1 MIVMARSRLQILNG
15 CVFPLKNVGLA
26 MAIQTIAAILL
37 WCPILLRAQTGNER
51 WFEVSATKYLM
62 GTQVDV
68 LAQHES
74 IQSCKSAFYEAFREI
89 DRIENLLSAQRE
101 ASELARINQNAGQ
114 APVKVSWETLAIIRR
129 AVDYAKKFDGYFD
142 ISIGPISHL
151 WGFGWEK
158 KVAVPERRRLVAL
171 LPLVGYGKIIINAQ
185 DTTIAFGRDGMKLDL
200 GGIAKG
206 YAIDRAAMVLRRQG
220 IKNFLLNAD
229 GDIYA
234 AGHKSDNQKWH
245 VGIQHPRGKQALIAS
260 FELSDFAVATSGDY
274 ERFIE
279 VEGTRYHHI
288 FDPRTGYPAPLTQS
302 VSVLAPTAEE
312 ADAWATYLFIIGF
325 EGYQKIF
332 SPRTPLALFV
342 DANDKI
348 HWDAVWEKNYLL
360 KFLD

>member
-1 MIVMARSRLQILNG
+1 MNPVWTVLRSKKFFIV
-15 CVFPLKNVGLA
+15 
-26 MAIQTIAAILL
+26 AAILL
-37 WCPILLRAQTGNER
+37 YCPFLLRAQTEEAR
-51 WFEVSATKYLM
+51 LFEVSATKYLM
-62 GTQVDV
+62 GTQVDM

-74 IQSCKSAFYEAFREI
+74 IQSCKRAFYEAFREI

-101 ASELARINQNAGQ
+101 TSELARINQYAGRS
-114 APVKVSWETLAIIRR
+114 PVKVSWETLAIIKR
-129 AVDYAKKFDGYFD
+129 AVAYGKKFNGHFD
-142 ISIGPISHL
+142 ISIGPISYL

-158 KVAVPERRRLVAL
+158 KIVVPERSRIATL
-171 LPLVGYGKIIINAQ
+171 LPLVGYGKISINER
-185 DTTIAFGRDGMKLDL
+185 DTTIAFARDGMKLDL

-206 YAIDRAAMVLRRQG
+206 YAIDCAARILRQQG

-279 VEGTRYHHI
+279 VDSKRYHHI

-302 VSVLAPTAEE
+302 MSVLAPTAEE

-325 EGYQKIF
+325 EGYQKIS
-332 SPRTPLALFV
+332 SPQTVLALFV
-342 DANDKI
+342 DMNDKI
-348 HWDAVWEKNYLL
+348 HWDAIWEKNYLL
-360 KFLD
+360 RFLD

>member
-1 MIVMARSRLQILNG
+1 MNPVWTALRSKKLFI
-15 CVFPLKNVGLA
+15 A
-26 MAIQTIAAILL
+26 AAILFY
-37 WCPILLRAQTGNER
+37 CPLPLCAQTEAAR

-62 GTQVDV
+62 GTQVDM

-74 IQSCKSAFYEAFREI
+74 IQSCKGAFYEAFREI

-101 ASELARINQNAGQ
+101 TSELARINQYAGHG
-114 APVKVSWETLAIIRR
+114 PVKVSWETLAIIKR
-129 AVDYAKKFDGYFD
+129 AVEYGKKFNGYFD
-142 ISIGPISHL
+142 ISIGPISYL

-158 KVAVPERRRLVAL
+158 KIVVPERSRLAAL
-171 LPLVGYGKIIINAQ
+171 LPLVGYGKIIINEN
-185 DTTIAFGRDGMKLDL
+185 DTTIAFARDGMKLDL

-206 YAIDRAAMVLRRQG
+206 YAIDRAALILRQQG

-245 VGIQHPRGKQALIAS
+245 VGIQHPRGKLALIAS

-279 VEGTRYHHI
+279 VDGKRYHHI

-302 VSVLAPTAEE
+302 VSVLAATAEE

-325 EGYQKIF
+325 EGYQKIS
-332 SPRTPLALFV
+332 SPQTPLALFV
-342 DANDKI
+342 DTNDKI
-348 HWDAVWEKNYLL
+348 HWDAVWERNYLL

>member
-1 MIVMARSRLQILNG
+1 MNLGWMVLRSKKLLIIAAVLFYCPLRLQAQNG
-15 CVFPLKNVGLA
+15 EAPL
-26 MAIQTIAAILL
+26 
-37 WCPILLRAQTGNER
+37 
-51 WFEVSATKYLM
+51 FEVSATKYLM

-68 LAQHES
+68 LAQNES
-74 IQSCKSAFYEAFREI
+74 IQRCKGAFYEAFREI

-101 ASELARINQNAGQ
+101 TSELARINQHAGRG
-114 APVKVSWETLAIIRR
+114 PVRVSWETLAIIKR
-129 AVDYAKKFDGYFD
+129 AVEYGKKFNGYFD
-142 ISIGPISHL
+142 ISIGPISYL

-158 KVAVPERRRLVAL
+158 KVVVPERRRIAAL
-171 LPLVGYGKIIINAQ
+171 LPLVGYGKIIINER
-185 DTTIAFGRDGMKLDL
+185 DTTIAFARDGMQLDL

-206 YAIDRAAMVLRRQG
+206 YAVDRAALILRQQG

-245 VGIQHPRGKQALIAS
+245 VGIQHPRSKQALIAS

-279 VEGTRYHHI
+279 VDGKRYHHI
-288 FDPRTGYPAPLTQS
+288 FDPRTGYPAPFTQS
-302 VSVLAPTAEE
+302 VSVLATTAEE

-325 EGYQKIF
+325 EGYKKIF
-332 SPRTPLALFV
+332 SPQTPLALFV
-342 DANDKI
+342 DINDEI
-348 HWDAVWEKNYLL
+348 HWDAIWERNFLL